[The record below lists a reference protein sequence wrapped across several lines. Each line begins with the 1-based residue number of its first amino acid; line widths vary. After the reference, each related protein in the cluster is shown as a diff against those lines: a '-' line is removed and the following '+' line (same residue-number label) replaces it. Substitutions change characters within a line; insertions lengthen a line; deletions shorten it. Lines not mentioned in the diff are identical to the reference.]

1 MAQKLKRAINMGFRV
16 NEDEKYFIEKR
27 MEAAGWTNFR
37 NFVLHCLVHGEI
49 VKLDL
54 VEIREMNT
62 LLRNVSNNIN
72 QIAARAN
79 STGNVYAA
87 DITDVQARQ
96 AELWEQQ
103 NKLLGAIN
111 KIAED
116 TPSYPASARSA
127 REGELNG

>member
-1 MAQKLKRAINMGFRV
+1 
-16 NEDEKYFIEKR
+16 
-27 MEAAGWTNFR
+27 
-37 NFVLHCLVHGEI
+37 VLHCLVRGEI

-54 VEIREMNT
+54 VKIREMNM

-87 DITDVQARQ
+87 DIADVQARQ
-96 AELWEQQ
+96 TELWEQQ

-111 KIAED
+111 KIAE
-116 TPSYPASARSA
+116 
-127 REGELNG
+127 GK

>member
-1 MAQKLKRAINMGFRV
+1 MAQKLKRSINMGFRV
-16 NEDEKYFIEKR
+16 NEDEKYFIEKK

-37 NFVLHCLVHGEI
+37 NFVLHCLVRGEI

-54 VEIREMNT
+54 AEIREMNM

-87 DITDVQARQ
+87 DIADVQARQ
-96 AELWEQQ
+96 SALWEQQ
-103 NKLLGAIN
+103 NKIIGAIT
-111 KIAED
+111 KM
-116 TPSYPASARSA
+116 T
-127 REGELNG
+127 EGK

>member
-27 MEAAGWTNFR
+27 MQETGWTNFR
-37 NFVLHCLVHGEI
+37 SFVLHCLVRGEI

-54 VEIREMNT
+54 TEIREMNM
-62 LLRNVSNNIN
+62 LLRNISNNIN
-72 QIAARAN
+72 QIAARVN

-87 DITDVQARQ
+87 DIADVQTRQ

-103 NKLLGAIN
+103 NKMLGAIN
-111 KIAED
+111 KIAE
-116 TPSYPASARSA
+116 
-127 REGELNG
+127 GK